1 MRLKPELFMPLSS
14 LLLLLS
20 SDTAATKFDNA
31 LQYRQNVPV
40 GTGATAAASA
50 SSNSAA
56 ATSSGSSPINP
67 TPSPTNTPVPAS
79 PTTTVQ
85 TTSDTVDDSPS
96 PSTTIVPQPT
106 SQTENLQNTSVAPD
120 STSAGPQG
128 TITSPSG
135 SASTDASEVTQTQS
149 RSVSSRTQQFVT
161 TVVTVSGSSTQTNVY
176 TTSGVIPVSTSSA
189 TSTQTPSVNPD
200 DSGSNKSGLD
210 SSQKRIVIGVVVGI
224 GGAILLGG
232 IAVVAWR
239 IWGRKGRPNEDDNDL
254 MDSHPGS
261 SGREKRSS
269 ISGHS
274 PFRSTLDQYHN
285 HGGPVNT
292 ASNF

>member
-1 MRLKPELFMPLSS
+1 MRFKTELFTLLSS

-40 GTGATAAASA
+40 GTGVSAAASA
-50 SSNSAA
+50 SNSAA
-56 ATSSGSSPINP
+56 AVSSGSSSINP
-67 TPSPTNTPVPAS
+67 TPSSANTPAPAA
-79 PTTTVQ
+79 PTTAVP
-85 TTSDTVDDSPS
+85 TTSDTVNDSPS
-96 PSTTIVPQPT
+96 PSTTIAPQPT
-106 SQTENLQNTSVAPD
+106 SQTDNQESTSVAQG
-120 STSAGPQG
+120 STSAGPQV

-135 SASTDASEVTQTQS
+135 SASTDASEVTQAQS

-189 TSTQTPSVNPD
+189 TSTRIPSVNPD
-200 DSGSNKSGLD
+200 NSDSNKSGLD

-239 IWGRKGRPNEDDNDL
+239 IWGRKGRVNEDDNDL